1 MRTKNVGMGERM
13 ARGVGGLLLAALGLS
28 LLVGAGGPP
37 WLIAVDAVLIA
48 LGLDF
53 AVTGVTGFCP
63 LYRWLGWSTARSIT
77 TQ

>member
-1 MRTKNVGMGERM
+1 MRTKNVGLVERI
-13 ARGVGGLLLAALGLS
+13 ARGAGGLLLAALGLS